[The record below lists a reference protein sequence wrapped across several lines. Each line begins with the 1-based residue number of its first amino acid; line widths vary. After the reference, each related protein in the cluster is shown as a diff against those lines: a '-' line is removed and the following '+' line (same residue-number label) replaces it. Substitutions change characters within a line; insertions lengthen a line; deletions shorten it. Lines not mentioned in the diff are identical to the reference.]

1 VKNALVSSA
10 ASRALDAEA
19 AAHWGLNPSGLVEA
33 AGRACARAFTQIYGD
48 IEEGRV
54 NHGVHGGHGVLDF
67 SSSVFLRVL
76 RGKFLPRHPLSFA
89 VLAGK
94 GNNAADALV
103 MLKALIL
110 DGFIQPSAC
119 IVFSLQTAD
128 SSEALLAVQ
137 KLGVTVEAWN
147 GSAASRLAQADCII
161 DGIAGTGLDGPL
173 RGGGSAGGALEM
185 ATACNAVAANS
196 DVCVVSIDMPSGNF
210 DGWQTGMPIV
220 AARFTLAIEP
230 QKICLYNPSAR
241 PYAGSI
247 IPVGGIFPP
256 ALIEQYREADLVD
269 WESVSAE
276 IPQISRT
283 AHKYER
289 GLVEIRAGS
298 PGYTGAAY
306 LAALGAQVSGAGLVR
321 LMVDPSL
328 YPLIAPRCSGI
339 MVVPDGDH
347 AAAEAGRFS
356 PHAVLL
362 GPGWGRGE
370 DRKHLLESYLPLEE
384 SGIPLILDA
393 DAIALAKDLVF
404 HGNALITP
412 HPGEFA
418 AYTGIPKDEILNN
431 PMPLLRRYAAE
442 KKVHIL
448 LKGHVLY
455 AASPDGAVGII
466 DGMNPALATGGTGD
480 LLAGFCAAIAARA
493 GITQAARAAASLLIR
508 ASESETVAGKFID
521 PAELAKAASAVA
533 GTAWLPELTSHG
545 GTKAQRDCR

>member
-19 AAHWGLNPSGLVEA
+19 AAHWGLNPHGLVEA
-33 AGRACARAFTQIYGD
+33 AGRACARAFVRIYED
-48 IEEGRV
+48 FEEGRV
-54 NHGVHGGHGVLDF
+54 NHGGHGVLDS

-76 RGKFLPRHPLSFA
+76 RGKFLPRHPLSLA

-110 DGFIQPSAC
+110 DGLVQPSDC
-119 IVFSLQTAD
+119 VVYSLQD

-137 KLGVTVEAWN
+137 KLGVTVADWN
-147 GSAASRLAQADCII
+147 GSAASRLAQADCIL
-161 DGIAGTGLDGPL
+161 DGITGTGLDGPL
-173 RGGGSAGGALEM
+173 RGGALEM
-185 ATACNAVAANS
+185 ATACNAVTNNAKA
-196 DVCVVSIDMPSGNF
+196 DAPCVISIDMPSGNF
-210 DGWQTGMPIV
+210 DGWQAGMPIV
-220 AARFTLAIEP
+220 KACYTLAIEP

-241 PYAGSI
+241 PYAGNI

-256 ALIEQYREADLVD
+256 ALIEQYREADLVG
-269 WESVSAE
+269 WENASAQ
-276 IPQISRT
+276 IPPISKT

-298 PGYTGAAY
+298 TGYAGAAR
-306 LAALGAQVSGAGLVR
+306 LAALGAQAAGAGLVR

-328 YPLIAPRCSGI
+328 YSIIAPGCSGI
-339 MVVPDGDH
+339 MVVPASGD
-347 AAAEAGRFS
+347 EDKRFS
-356 PHAVLL
+356 PRAVLV

-370 DRKHLLESYLPLEE
+370 DRMRLLESYLPLEE
-384 SGIPLILDA
+384 QGIPLILDA
-393 DAIALAKDLVF
+393 DAIALAKDKAF

-431 PMPLLRRYAAE
+431 PMPLLRRYAKE
-442 KKVHIL
+442 KQIHIL

-455 AASPDGAVGII
+455 AASPDGEVGII
-466 DGMNPALATGGTGD
+466 DGMNPALATGGSGD

-493 GITQAARAAASLLIR
+493 DLAHAARAAASLLIR
-508 ASESETVAGKFID
+508 AAESESVAGKFID

-533 GTAWLPELTSHG
+533 GTAWLL
-545 GTKAQRDCR
+545 KK